1 MDFEELHRVIKRGD
15 TIALRKSLDEGLD
28 PNLSNKYSWTLLMLA
43 ALEGNTQ
50 LGELLISR
58 GADVNKWNFFGTA
71 LLCAA
76 HKGHLSFV
84 ELLLKN
90 GASKNCAPESSSLE
104 WWLSYSG
111 LSIQKINLIR
121 NRIQQY
127 GTDPST
133 SSG

>member
-1 MDFEELHRVIKRGD
+1 MNFDELHRIIKHGD
-15 TIALRKSLDEGLD
+15 TIALRKLLDKGLD
-28 PNLSNKYSWTLLMLA
+28 PNRSNKDSWTLLMLA
-43 ALEGNTQ
+43 AFEGNTQ

-84 ELLLKN
+84 DLLLKN
-90 GASKNCAPESSSLE
+90 GASKKCAPEGFSLE
-104 WWLSYSG
+104 FWMTG
-111 LSIQKINLIR
+111 LSKQKIASIL
-121 NRIQQY
+121 NRIEHY